1 VERQKI
7 GLRLE
12 LMTQSSQGE
21 AIVISFYSYITSAII
36 KGEAILISFYNGI
49 TFVIIGLHLVTQ

>member
-1 VERQKI
+1 VERLKT

-21 AIVISFYSYITSAII
+21 AILISFYSYITSAII

-49 TFVIIGLHLVTQ
+49 TSAIIGLHLGTQ

>member
-21 AIVISFYSYITSAII
+21 AILIAFYNCITSATI
-36 KGEAILISFYNGI
+36 KGEAILISSYNGI
-49 TFVIIGLHLVTQ
+49 TSAIIGLHLVTQ